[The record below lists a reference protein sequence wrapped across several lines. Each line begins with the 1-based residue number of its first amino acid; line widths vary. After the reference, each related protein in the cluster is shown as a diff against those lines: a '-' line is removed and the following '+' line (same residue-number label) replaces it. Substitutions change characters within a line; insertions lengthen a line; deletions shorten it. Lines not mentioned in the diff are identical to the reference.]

1 MKHDE
6 SDFTDSFTGDFI
18 NEEPVVFKGLTDG
31 EIKSVFLISLFV
43 GSPIGVL
50 LGVLSGFPMLMIV
63 FVFVIPMV
71 VVYFLA
77 GWMEKARRGK
87 PAGYVE
93 HSLHVWLVDNKLA
106 KSNFICESMKWSLGR
121 SGRGKVKKNEK

>member
-1 MKHDE
+1 MKQDE
-6 SDFTDSFTGDFI
+6 NDYTDSFTGDFI

-31 EIKSVFLISLFV
+31 EIKSVFLISLFI

-50 LGVLSGFPMLMIV
+50 LGLLSGFPMMMIV
-63 FVFVIPMV
+63 FVFVIPLL

-87 PAGYVE
+87 PPGYVE
-93 HSLHVWLVDNKLA
+93 HNLHIWLVMKKLIRP
-106 KSNFICESMKWSLGR
+106 KFICESYKWSLGR
-121 SGRGKVKKNEK
+121 SDTEAKK

>member
-1 MKHDE
+1 MKQDE

-31 EIKSVFLISLFV
+31 EIKSVFLISLFI

-50 LGVLSGFPMLMIV
+50 LGMLSGFPMLMIV
-63 FVFVIPMV
+63 FVFVIPMI

-87 PAGYVE
+87 PSGYVE
-93 HSLHVWLVDNKLA
+93 HNLHAWLVAKRLA
-106 KSNFICESMKWSLGR
+106 KPNFICESTKWSLGR
-121 SGRGKVKKNEK
+121 SSRGASKQ